1 MNKVIIMLGLFVVS
15 FGAMAQEKSDIQQSD
30 LKGPEYKNFK
40 HWMHKAVPTKI
51 ESATT
56 VETLQGPEY
65 KNRKL
70 TRNTSTAGQTT
81 VITTGNEQQK
91 LKGPAYKNFNHH
103 TGRPN

>member
-1 MNKVIIMLGLFVVS
+1 MKKVLVILGLFVVS
-15 FGAMAQEKSDIQQSD
+15 FGALAQEKSAVKQSD

-51 ESATT
+51 QSATT
-56 VETLQGPEY
+56 VNTLQGPDY
-65 KNRKL
+65 KNRRPG
-70 TRNTSTAGQTT
+70 RNTSNVEQALVT
-81 VITTGNEQQK
+81 TTGNEQPK